1 MATVK
6 AFIVAAGCGLAL
18 LGAVSAHAA
27 KGWNGVGIN
36 GVGIN
41 GVGINGIGV
50 NGISLNGYGFNGL
63 NATQLKSGPTTEGQN
78 ESLPWHSLS
87 QRGLGKQN
95 P

>member
-6 AFIVAAGCGLAL
+6 AYIVAAGCGLAL
-18 LGAVSAHAA
+18 LGAVSAHAT
-27 KGWNGVGIN
+27 KGW
-36 GVGIN
+36 
-41 GVGINGIGV
+41 NGIGV
-50 NGISLNGYGFNGL
+50 NGIGVNGHGFNGL
-63 NATQLKSGPTTEGQN
+63 NATQLKSGATTEGQN

>member
-27 KGWNGVGIN
+27 KEWNGREFNGAGIN
-36 GVGIN
+36 GAG
-41 GVGINGIGV
+41 
-50 NGISLNGYGFNGL
+50 LNGL
-63 NATQLKSGPTTEGQN
+63 NSTQLKSGPTTEGQN
-78 ESLPWHSLS
+78 DSLPLQSLS
-87 QRGLGKQN
+87 QRGLGKQH

>member
-27 KGWNGVGIN
+27 KAWNGVGIN

-41 GVGINGIGV
+41 G
-50 NGISLNGYGFNGL
+50 L
-63 NATQLKSGPTTEGQN
+63 NATQLKSGATTEGQN